1 MFSSRTNWDRTPNRL
16 TEALAHRRAD
26 GREVLDLTESNPT
39 RCGFAWDADL
49 LLDALRHPEIVT
61 YHPESRGLRQAKDA
75 VRAYYA
81 DQSIRIEDEQI
92 VITASTSE
100 AYSFVLRLLTAP
112 GDQVLGPAPSYPLIQ
127 YLADLEN
134 VTLLHYPLL
143 YDHGW
148 SVDVGAL
155 ESLVTEKTKA
165 VIAVSPNNPTGSYLG
180 DSEREQITR
189 LASEREMA
197 LVVDEVFRDY
207 PWTDSE
213 QLPISTVK
221 GQECLT
227 FTLSGLSKISALPQ
241 MKLGWIVVSGPAAL
255 RDEALARLEVIAD
268 TYLSV
273 GTPVQLAARTLIDR
287 RVNVQTAVRNRL
299 RANLALL
306 DETLSASECSR
317 LQGGGGWYALLQVP
331 RTRSDKQWALDLVE
345 QEGVYV
351 HPGHFFDLPQDGCLV
366 VSLITP
372 EEVLREGVRRIL
384 AFVES
389 GSGPS

>member
-16 TEALAHRRAD
+16 TEALARRRAA

-39 RCGFAWDADL
+39 QCGFAWDADVL
-49 LLDALRHPEIVT
+49 FDALRHPEIVT
-61 YHPESRGLRQAKDA
+61 YRPESRGLKQARDA
-75 VRAYYA
+75 VRGYYA
-81 DQSIRIEDEQI
+81 DQGVRIEDDQI
-92 VITASTSE
+92 ILTASTSE
-100 AYSFVLRLLTAP
+100 AYSFVLRLLTEP

-127 YLADLEN
+127 YLADLEDI
-134 VTLLHYPLL
+134 TLAHYPLL

-155 ESLVTEKTKA
+155 ESLVTENTKA

-189 LASEREMA
+189 LAAERGMA

-207 PWTDSE
+207 AWSEKE

-221 GQECLT
+221 GGECLT
-227 FTLSGLSKISALPQ
+227 FTLNGLSKISALPQ

-273 GTPVQLAARTLIDR
+273 GMPVQLAARVLLAM
-287 RVNVQTAVRNRL
+287 RVEVQTAIRNRL

-306 DETLSASECSR
+306 DEMVAGSECSR
-317 LQGGGGWYALLQVP
+317 LQGEGGWYALLRLP
-331 RTRSDKQWALDLVE
+331 RTRSDKHSDEQWALDLVE
-345 QEGVYV
+345 QEGV
-351 HPGHFFDLPQDGCLV
+351 HAQPGHFFDLAQDGYLV
-366 VSLITP
+366 PSPGLNP
-372 EEVLREGVRRIL
+372 PPFRRS
-384 AFVES
+384 ASS
-389 GSGPS
+389 GSG